1 MDGLFMDRDMNAEE
15 KVRAFILNS
24 IVTRMLGPGDRVHVD
39 LWAEAMKVSRAD
51 VCAAILQLQ
60 QRGIVAPSDPQFATI
75 TELSPA
81 RAAEEAYQ
89 WAEAQQA
96 AFQSLFAV
104 AGRHTTDLLTTISGQ
119 YDSCPGAVR
128 PVFAFAFFQIVRD
141 AATDAEARDA
151 ADLHAYLMELAR
163 PVLGLPDRFDQELH
177 HALIDALTDNDESSC
192 RRAFEEHTAAF
203 EARFGRPHVPPPS

>member
-1 MDGLFMDRDMNAEE
+1 MGGLFMDRDMNAEE

-51 VCAAILQLQ
+51 VCAAIVQLQ
-60 QRGIVAPSDPQFATI
+60 RRGVVEPSDPQFATI
-75 TELSPA
+75 TELTPA
-81 RAAEEAYQ
+81 RATQEAYL
-89 WAEAQQA
+89 WAEAQHA
-96 AFQSLFAV
+96 AFRSLLAV
-104 AGRHTTDLLTTISGQ
+104 AGRHTTDLLTTIAGQ

-141 AATDAEARDA
+141 SAIDTEAQDA

-163 PVLGLPDRFDQELH
+163 PVLGLPDRFDHDLH
-177 HALIDALTDNDESSC
+177 HALIEALATADESLC
-192 RRAFEEHTAAF
+192 RRAFDAHTAAL
-203 EARFGRPHVPPPS
+203 EARFGRPRLPPAS